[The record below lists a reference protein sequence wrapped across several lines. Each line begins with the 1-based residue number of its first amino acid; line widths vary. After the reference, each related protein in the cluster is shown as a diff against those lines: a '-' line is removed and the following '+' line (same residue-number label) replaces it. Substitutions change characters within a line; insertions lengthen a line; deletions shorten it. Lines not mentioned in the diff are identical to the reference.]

1 MMDCWKI
8 ARHFAARSGSS
19 GGGSEV
25 TVTEGLRED
34 GIWQGM

>member
-25 TVTEGLRED
+25 TVMDVRED